1 MCIIVYKPAGIE
13 NPSWAT
19 LHKCFDYNPDGAGF
33 MYAEG
38 GKVHINKGFMSWN
51 GFKKAFKPFK
61 NRQDLPIVCHFRITT
76 HGGTEKGLCH
86 PFPLSSNTEELKA
99 TESETEIGIAHNGC
113 ISLTSY
119 AGKGMS
125 DTSEFVRKYANI
137 IVTSPQWYRNPNA
150 NKLLS
155 EVIGSKMLVLSNDG
169 HGEVVGNGW
178 TEDNGV
184 MYSNKTYMSYG
195 NWWKSSLSTT
205 TTKESK
211 SNKHT
216 NVYDDGYLSG
226 WDYGYDY
233 DDGTYKPTYCKYWYT
248 DTGEATAP
256 SEACKG
262 CCEYRYC
269 WE

>member
-13 NPSWAT
+13 SPSWAT
-19 LHKCFDYNPDGAGF
+19 LHKCFNYNSDGAGF
-33 MYAEG
+33 MYAEN
-38 GKVHINKGFMSWN
+38 GKVHIHKGFMSWN
-51 GFKKAFKPFK
+51 GFKKAFKAFK
-61 NRQDLPIVCHFRITT
+61 NRQDLPLVCHFRITT

-86 PFPLSSNTEELKA
+86 PFPLSSNVSELKA

-125 DTSEFVRKYANI
+125 DTSEFIRKYANI
-137 IVTSPQWYRNPNA
+137 IVTNPQWYRNPDA
-150 NKLLS
+150 NKLLG

-169 HGEVVGNGW
+169 HGEVVGDGW

-184 MYSNKTYMSYG
+184 MYSNKTYMSYT
-195 NWWKSSLSTT
+195 NWWSNSTV
-205 TTKESK
+205 
-211 SNKHT
+211 SNKSLYSDMYSDAYT
-216 NVYDDGYLSG
+216 SGY
-226 WDYGYDY
+226 DYGYN
-233 DDGTYKPTYCKYWYT
+233 DGTYRPTYCKYWYT
-248 DTGEATAP
+248 EKGEASTP
-256 SEACKG
+256 SKECEG